1 LARTSLQCRE
11 CKKEYETAFKYVCDD
26 CFGPLDVKYDFPT
39 LTKDTFSNREQTY
52 WRYFELL
59 PIENKSNIVSIG
71 AGMTPL
77 TKAENLGKKLGLNN
91 LYIKNDSVN
100 PTFSFKDRPAG
111 VAISKA
117 KELGLTAVGCASTG
131 NLASAT
137 AAHAAAA
144 GLPCHVFAPSNIEMA
159 KIAQALSYGANY
171 IAVDGTYDDANRIA
185 AQIGDSTGNLASATA
200 AHAAAAGLPCHVFA
214 PSNIE
219 MAKIAQALSYGANY
233 IAVDGTY
240 DDANRIAAQIGDSK
254 GIGVVNINMRS
265 HYVEGSKTF
274 SYEVAEQ
281 LDWQVPDQLIV
292 PVGSGAMLNAICKGF
307 EELQTV
313 SLLDDVSNMHM
324 IAAQPHGCAPIVDA
338 FKKNTK
344 EVIPVENPD
353 TVAKSLAIGDP
364 GDGRYVLK
372 RLEQYNGFA
381 EECNNQEIL
390 DAILLLAQTEGIFT
404 EPAGG
409 VSISILQKMVE
420 QGKIDKNDKVVCYVT
435 GNGLKATES
444 IMQVLSKPTVYK
456 PNINEISAVVQ

>member
-1 LARTSLQCRE
+1 MILTRTSLQCRE
-11 CKKEYETAFKYVCDD
+11 CKKEYPSTFKYICDE

-39 LTKDTFSNREQTY
+39 VNKDTFTNRENTY

-59 PIENKSNIVSIG
+59 PIEDKKNIVSID
-71 AGMTPL
+71 AGFTPL

-100 PTFSFKDRPAG
+100 PTYSFKDRPAG

-117 KELGLTAVGCASTG
+117 KEFGLTAVGCASTG

-137 AAHAAAA
+137 AAHAAK
-144 GLPCHVFAPSNIEMA
+144 GGFTCHVFAPANIEM
-159 KIAQALSYGANY
+159 
-171 IAVDGTYDDANRIA
+171 
-185 AQIGDSTGNLASATA
+185 
-200 AHAAAAGLPCHVFA
+200 P
-214 PSNIE
+214 
-219 MAKIAQALSYGANY
+219 KIAQALSYGANY

-254 GIGVVNINMRS
+254 GIGIVNINMRS
-265 HYVEGSKTF
+265 HYVEGSKTLAF
-274 SYEVAEQ
+274 EVAEQ
-281 LDWQVPDQLIV
+281 LDWQVPDHLVV

-307 EELQTV
+307 EELQSV
-313 SLLDDVSNMHM
+313 NLLGDVSNMHM

-338 FKKNTK
+338 FKKNSK
-344 EVIPVENPD
+344 EVIPVESPD

-372 RLEQYNGFA
+372 RIAQYNGAA
-381 EECNNQEIL
+381 EECSNEEIL
-390 DAILLLAQTEGIFT
+390 DAIILLAKTEGIFT

-409 VSISILQKMVE
+409 VSVSVLQKMVE

-444 IMQVLSKPTVYK
+444 IMSVLKKPDTMK
-456 PNINEISAVVQ
+456 PDITEIAKVVV

>member
-11 CKKEYETAFKYVCDD
+11 CKKEYESTFKYICDD

-39 LTKDTFSNREQTY
+39 ITKDTFSNREHTY

-77 TKAENLGKKLGLNN
+77 IKADKLGEKLGLKN

-111 VAISKA
+111 VAVSKA
-117 KELGLTAVGCASTG
+117 KEFGLSAVGCASTG

-137 AAHAAAA
+137 AAHAAK
-144 GLPCHVFAPSNIEMA
+144 GGFPCHVFAPSDIEMA

-185 AQIGDSTGNLASATA
+185 AQIGDT
-200 AHAAAAGLPCHVFA
+200 
-214 PSNIE
+214 
-219 MAKIAQALSYGANY
+219 
-233 IAVDGTY
+233 
-240 DDANRIAAQIGDSK
+240 K
-254 GIGVVNINMRS
+254 GIGIVNINMRS
-265 HYVEGSKTF
+265 HYVEGSKTLAF
-274 SYEVAEQ
+274 EVAEQ

-307 EELQTV
+307 EELQSV

-338 FKKNTK
+338 FKKNSK
-344 EVIPVENPD
+344 EIIPVEYPD
-353 TVAKSLAIGDP
+353 GST
-364 GDGRYVLK
+364 R
-372 RLEQYNGFA
+372 
-381 EECNNQEIL
+381 
-390 DAILLLAQTEGIFT
+390 
-404 EPAGG
+404 
-409 VSISILQKMVE
+409 
-420 QGKIDKNDKVVCYVT
+420 
-435 GNGLKATES
+435 
-444 IMQVLSKPTVYK
+444 
-456 PNINEISAVVQ
+456 

>member
-1 LARTSLQCRE
+1 MLYKEDLVLTRTSLQCRE
-11 CKKEYETAFKYVCDD
+11 CKKEYDSTFKYICDE
-26 CFGPLDVKYDFPT
+26 CFGPLDVKYDFPSVS
-39 LTKDTFSNREQTY
+39 KDTFTNREKTY

-59 PIENKSNIVSIG
+59 PIEHKSNIVSID

-77 TKAENLGKKLGLNN
+77 TKAEKLGEKLGLKN

-111 VAISKA
+111 IAVSKA
-117 KELGLTAVGCASTG
+117 KEFGMSSVGCASTG

-137 AAHAAAA
+137 AAHAAK
-144 GLPCHVFAPSNIEMA
+144 GGFPCHIFAPS
-159 KIAQALSYGANY
+159 
-171 IAVDGTYDDANRIA
+171 D
-185 AQIGDSTGNLASATA
+185 
-200 AHAAAAGLPCHVFA
+200 
-214 PSNIE
+214 IE

-254 GIGVVNINMRS
+254 GIGIVNINMRS
-265 HYVEGSKTF
+265 YYVEGSKTLA
-274 SYEVAEQ
+274 YEVAEQ

-307 EELQTV
+307 EELENV
-313 SLLDDVSNMHM
+313 SLLQNVSNMHM

-338 FKKNTK
+338 FKKNNTD
-344 EVIPVENPD
+344 VIPVEHPD

-372 RLEQYNGFA
+372 RLQQYNGFA
-381 EECNNQEIL
+381 EETNDKEIL
-390 DAILLLAQTEGIFT
+390 EAILLLAKTEGIFT

-420 QGKIDKNDKVVCYVT
+420 QDKIDPNDKVVCYVT
-435 GNGLKATES
+435 GNGLKATEA
-444 IMQVLSKPTVYK
+444 IMEILEKPTVMK
-456 PNINEISAVVQ
+456 ADVGEISPVVN

>member
-1 LARTSLQCRE
+1 MTRTTLQCRE
-11 CKKEYETAFKYVCDD
+11 CQKTYDSTFKYICDD
-26 CFGPLDVKYDFPT
+26 CFGPLDVKYDFPSVS
-39 LTKDTFSNREQTY
+39 KNTFTNREKTY

-59 PIENKSNIVSIG
+59 PIENKSNIVSID

-77 TKAENLGKKLGLNN
+77 TKAVKLGEKLGLKN

-111 VAISKA
+111 IAVSKA
-117 KELGLTAVGCASTG
+117 KEFGMSSVGCASTG

-137 AAHAAAA
+137 AAHAAK
-144 GLPCHVFAPSNIEMA
+144 GGFPCHIFAPS
-159 KIAQALSYGANY
+159 
-171 IAVDGTYDDANRIA
+171 D
-185 AQIGDSTGNLASATA
+185 
-200 AHAAAAGLPCHVFA
+200 
-214 PSNIE
+214 IE

-254 GIGVVNINMRS
+254 GIGIVNINMRS
-265 HYVEGSKTF
+265 YYVEGSKTLA
-274 SYEVAEQ
+274 YEVAEQ

-307 EELQTV
+307 EELQDV
-313 SLLDDVSNMHM
+313 SLLGDVSNMHM

-338 FKKNTK
+338 FKKNSN
-344 EVIPVENPD
+344 EVIPVEHPN

-372 RLEQYNGFA
+372 RLQQYNGFA
-381 EECNNQEIL
+381 EESDNKEIL

-409 VSISILQKMVE
+409 VSVAVLQKMVE
-420 QGKIDKNDKVVCYVT
+420 QGKIDANDKVVCYVT
-435 GNGLKATES
+435 GNGLKATEA
-444 IMQVLSKPTVYK
+444 IMEVLQKPKVMK
-456 PNINEISAVVQ
+456 ADVGEISAVVN

>member
-1 LARTSLQCRE
+1 MNRTSLQCRE
-11 CKKEYETAFKYVCDD
+11 CHKEYPTGFKYICDD
-26 CFGPLDVKYDFPT
+26 CFGPLDVKYNFP
-39 LTKDTFSNREQTY
+39 KIEKNMFSNREKNY

-59 PIENKSNIVSIG
+59 PIEDKNNIISID

-77 TKAENLGKKLGLNN
+77 TKAESLGKYLGLNN

-117 KELGLTAVGCASTG
+117 KEFGLTAVGCASTG

-137 AAHAAAA
+137 AAHAAK
-144 GLPCHVFAPSNIEMA
+144 GGFPCHVFAPSNIEMA

-171 IAVDGTYDDANRIA
+171 VAVDGTYDDANRIA
-185 AQIGDSTGNLASATA
+185 A
-200 AHAAAAGLPCHVFA
+200 
-214 PSNIE
+214 
-219 MAKIAQALSYGANY
+219 K
-233 IAVDGTY
+233 
-240 DDANRIAAQIGDSK
+240 IGDSK
-254 GIGVVNINMRS
+254 GIGIVNINMRS
-265 HYVEGSKTF
+265 HYVEGSKTLA
-274 SYEVAEQ
+274 YEVAEQ

-307 EELQTV
+307 EELQQV
-313 SLLDDVSNMHM
+313 SLLDNVSNMHM

-338 FKKNTK
+338 FKKNSSD
-344 EVIPVENPD
+344 VIPVENPD

-372 RLEQYNGFA
+372 RLKQYNGFA
-381 EECNNQEIL
+381 EECNNKEIL
-390 DAILLLAQTEGIFT
+390 DAIILLAKTEGIFT

-409 VSISILQKMVE
+409 VSVSVLQKMVE
-420 QGKIDKNDKVVCYVT
+420 QGKIDKNDTVVCYIT

-444 IMQVLSKPTVYK
+444 IMEVLEK
-456 PNINEISAVVQ
+456 PNVIKANLSEVSAVVN

>member
-1 LARTSLQCRE
+1 MTRTSLQCRE
-11 CKKEYETAFKYVCDD
+11 CHKDYDSNFKYVCDD
-26 CFGPLDVKYDFPT
+26 CFGPLDVKYTFPHVS
-39 LTKDTFSNREQTY
+39 KNTFTNREKTY

-59 PIENKSNIVSIG
+59 PIEQKSNIVSID

-77 TKAENLGKKLGLNN
+77 TKAEKLGEKLGLKN

-111 VAISKA
+111 VAVSKA
-117 KELGLTAVGCASTG
+117 KEFGMSSVGCASTG

-137 AAHAAAA
+137 AAHAAKA
-144 GLPCHVFAPSNIEMA
+144 GFPCHIFAPSDIEMA
-159 KIAQALSYGANY
+159 KI
-171 IAVDGTYDDANRIA
+171 T
-185 AQIGDSTGNLASATA
+185 
-200 AHAAAAGLPCHVFA
+200 
-214 PSNIE
+214 
-219 MAKIAQALSYGANY
+219 QALSYGANY

-254 GIGVVNINMRS
+254 GIGIVNINMRS
-265 HYVEGSKTF
+265 YYVEGSKTLA
-274 SYEVAEQ
+274 YEVAEQ

-292 PVGSGAMLNAICKGF
+292 PVGSGAMLNAICKGL
-307 EELQTV
+307 EELQNV

-338 FKKNTK
+338 FKRDSSN
-344 EVIPVENPD
+344 VIPVEHPD

-372 RLEQYNGFA
+372 RLQQYNGFA
-381 EECNNQEIL
+381 EESNNKEIL
-390 DAILLLAQTEGIFT
+390 DAILLLARAEGIFT

-409 VSISILQKMVE
+409 VSIAVLQKMVE

-435 GNGLKATES
+435 GNGLKATEA
-444 IMQVLSKPTVYK
+444 IMEVLQKPKVMK
-456 PNINEISAVVQ
+456 ADIGEISAVVN